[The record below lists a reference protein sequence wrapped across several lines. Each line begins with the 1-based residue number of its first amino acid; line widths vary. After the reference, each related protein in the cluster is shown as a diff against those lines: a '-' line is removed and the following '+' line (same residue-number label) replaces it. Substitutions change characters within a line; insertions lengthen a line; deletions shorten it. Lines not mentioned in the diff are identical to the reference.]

1 MMMTSHRP
9 LRTMTQEGAQTLAL
23 NALAYLLADQDRAV
37 RFCAA
42 CGLGGQDLAAQLAD
56 PAFLGGVLDFVL
68 DDEPLL
74 AEVAAAIEVPPEAL
88 AGARQQLPGAPT
100 DM

>member
-1 MMMTSHRP
+1 MMMAPPRPHRG
-9 LRTMTQEGAQTLAL
+9 MTAEDAQALAL
-23 NALAYLLADQDRAV
+23 NALAYLLADQDRAA

-42 CGLGGQDLAAQLAD
+42 SGVGGEAMAKQLGD

-68 DDEPLL
+68 DDEALL
-74 AEVAAAIEVPPEAL
+74 AEVATAAGVSPDAV
-88 AGARQQLPGAPT
+88 GAARRRLPGAPL